1 MDSSL
6 LVHAVSGALKPKPK
20 RPCCSPFPD
29 STRIPHPNPNP
40 NPLDALLESFLELSD
55 SSAIALD
62 ISIDRILESRP
73 YDSDKNDVIER
84 ALRLG
89 SALTEAAKRSARRRA
104 SMHNA
109 VVWALPSDL
118 TIKVFSLLDTQSVC
132 HAAATCSFF
141 HRCAA
146 DPLCYSNIDLT
157 TVVPKV
163 NNMVVSTMIQR
174 AGKVLRVWAAL
185 SGSDMESRVA
195 TIAQVSAAMS
205 LKLGV
210 VPCPPVASL
219 GSSQALVYSMRN
231 SSEPTGFS
239 WNDKKSRQGKESFIL
254 TRSCLAPLVADG
266 GAPGALLR
274 KLHLY
279 NIERMDNTAFGAAVS
294 ACPTLL
300 DLEIVGLHVDLRQT
314 LESVSRDDSLKLPTC
329 NDLVT
334 NCPHLSSLALR
345 GFKLHDVKVRVLVKG
360 FQKLK
365 YVDFSTSYSI
375 TGDFLRN
382 LGGSAGGSLLEAEV
396 SRLLSAILAG
406 RFRHLRHL
414 DISNREGLASDD
426 DWYRRCFTPSFMSLG
441 ELLEERPNLC
451 VLADFPAEGSFVEEP
466 MTSSDVNSDINSPS
480 LTSSH
485 TSDGYVYEG
494 DGGYDLT
501 SSAES
506 SYSSDQSSSGNEDNP
521 SSIRPI
527 LEESSDELGMLY
539 GRLFIEVSDASAPA
553 LRANSDYGST
563 TRNLSCNGLGLES
576 KDWARLLSED
586 WPSRGEFHHVAGY
599 K

>member
-1 MDSSL
+1 MDTSL
-6 LVHAVSGALKPKPK
+6 LLHRPAAPKPKLK

-29 STRIPHPNPNP
+29 STRNPNQ

-62 ISIDRILESRP
+62 LSFDRVLESKA
-73 YDSDKNDVIER
+73 YDSDKNDIIER

-118 TIKVFSLLDTQSVC
+118 TIKVFSMLDTQSVC

-141 HRCAA
+141 HKCAA

-174 AGKVLRVWAAL
+174 AGKVLR
-185 SGSDMESRVA
+185 
-195 TIAQVSAAMS
+195 S

-210 VPCPPVASL
+210 VPCPTVASL
-219 GSSQALVYSMRN
+219 GSSQSLVYSMRN
-231 SSEPTGFS
+231 SSDTSGFS
-239 WNDKKSRQGKESFIL
+239 WNDKRSRQGKESFIL
-254 TRSCLAPLVADG
+254 TRSCLAPLIADG

-274 KLHLY
+274 RLHLY

-294 ACPTLL
+294 ACPSLL
-300 DLEIVGLHVDLRQT
+300 DLEIVGLHVELRQT
-314 LESVSRDDSLKLPTC
+314 LESVSRSCPLIERLFFESSKTGRDDSLKLPTC

-334 NCPHLSSLALR
+334 NCPNLSSLALR

-360 FQKLK
+360 FRKLK
-365 YVDFSTSYSI
+365 FVDFSTSYSI

-382 LGGSAGGSLLEAEV
+382 LGGSIGGSLLEVLILRDCMHLREAEV
-396 SRLLSAILAG
+396 SRLLSSILAG
-406 RFRHLRHL
+406 RFRNLRHL
-414 DISNREGLASDD
+414 DVSNREGLASDD
-426 DWYRRCFTPSFMSLG
+426 DWYRRCFTPSFMSLR

-466 MTSSDVNSDINSPS
+466 MTSSDLNSDTNSPS
-480 LTSSH
+480 LSSSR
-485 TSDGYVYEG
+485 TSDEYVLASPS
-494 DGGYDLT
+494 D
-501 SSAES
+501 S
-506 SYSSDQSSSGNEDNP
+506 SYSSDQSSGNEDTP
-521 SSIRPI
+521 SSSYPI
-527 LEESSDELGMLY
+527 HEESSDEVDHL
-539 GRLFIEVSDASAPA
+539 
-553 LRANSDYGST
+553 
-563 TRNLSCNGLGLES
+563 
-576 KDWARLLSED
+576 
-586 WPSRGEFHHVAGY
+586 
-599 K
+599 